1 MLGKNGGGGCGLY
14 PTPLC
19 WLSCVST
26 NGEATQKWLYFPQFC
41 DVAQVVII
49 LKGDLTRFDNRKIES

>member
-26 NGEATQKWLYFPQFC
+26 NGEAT
-41 DVAQVVII
+41 
-49 LKGDLTRFDNRKIES
+49 

>member
-1 MLGKNGGGGCGLY
+1 MLGKHGGWGGCGLY
-14 PTPLC
+14 PTTPLC

-41 DVAQVVII
+41 DEVAQVVII
-49 LKGDLTRFDNRKIES
+49 LKVI